1 MTFRCSVSGG
11 LFTVW
16 KGNLLASECQGS
28 GITLRHHDFPFE
40 NATMTCGN
48 AKAVAI
54 SSGENSNV
62 SELILTAISEM
73 PNGAFIQCVVDDGV
87 ISVPVGN
94 ITLNFSKGKCTL
106 SNCFNYIYTCRYCIL
121 VSTK

>member
-28 GITLRHHDFPFE
+28 GITLRHYDFPFG
-40 NATMTCGN
+40 NATTTCGN
-48 AKAVAI
+48 AKAVGI
-54 SSGENSNV
+54 SGGESSNV
-62 SELILTAISEM
+62 SELTLTAISEIS
-73 PNGAFIQCVVDDGV
+73 NGRYIQCVVDDGE

-94 ITLNFSKGKCTL
+94 VTLNFSKGKCTT
-106 SNCFNYIYTCRYCIL
+106 S
-121 VSTK
+121 